1 MQSPAR
7 LCSLWTCYVKW
18 GNDLQLCLTMSLRI
32 KRSNVLETMTI
43 LVRYLQTR
51 FRACIPAENRMVI
64 KSASGTIDQA
74 LELYLSSF
82 TDKIVTPKCWSPN
95 SQYNCIWDT
104 RAFKEVVKVKWG
116 QKGGSNPIGLVSLKE
131 KEECVCR
138 KKKPGEDAAR
148 RWLFASDERGLTRNQ
163 SWHLDLRLP
172 LWENKFL
179 FFKLSSLWYFVMVAE
194 KTNMWMFYS
203 PRDPGIW
210 PKEIPSQSQS

>member
-64 KSASGTIDQA
+64 KSTSGTIDQA

-82 TDKIVTPKCWSPN
+82 MDKIVTPKCWSPN

-104 RAFKEVVKVKWG
+104 RAFKEVIKVKWG

-131 KEECVCR
+131 EKMQRERHTGKRPHDKEGRDWSHAFRSQRTSKTRHQKQR
-138 KKKPGEDAAR
+138 KRHGKR
-148 RWLFASDERGLTRNQ
+148 S
-163 SWHLDLRLP
+163 
-172 LWENKFL
+172 
-179 FFKLSSLWYFVMVAE
+179 
-194 KTNMWMFYS
+194 
-203 PRDPGIW
+203 
-210 PKEIPSQSQS
+210 PSQSL